1 MCEFSCRHSAAW
13 ALRSVAVR
21 TANVSRLLSLFVLT
35 LFCGGLVPRLA
46 AQAPTPVTVP
56 TWRYDNT
63 HAGANTNETA
73 LTPANVNQSAFGKL
87 FSVTVDGSVYAQPL
101 YVPGLTMSDGL
112 VHNVFFVA
120 TEHDSI
126 YAFDADSNSGANAH
140 ALWHITLLDAAHGAP
155 SGATTVPGAD
165 PGGQGDIGPEIGITG
180 TPVIDP
186 STNTLYVVGKTKES
200 GAYFNRLHAI
210 SILTGAEQAHSPV
223 LINATVAGT
232 GNGSSG
238 GKLTFS
244 QLWENQR
251 PALGL
256 FNGHVYIGFGAHGDY
271 GPWHGWVFS
280 YDAATL
286 TQTAVLCL
294 SPNGIGD
301 SVWQAGAGMPIDTS
315 VPGGRMFFA
324 TGNGTYA
331 TYPPFN
337 ASSEFGD
344 SIVEIDLSNGGLK
357 PVDAFTPFNQ
367 AKLSSADLDQGSGGI
382 LMLPD
387 QQGAKPHILVQ
398 VGKEGRIL
406 VLNRDQLGG
415 YATGVTSNTNALQD
429 IPNQV
434 KGMWSTPA
442 YWNGN
447 VYIWGSGDYGS
458 YDTAKLFKINSGIL
472 DTTPSSVSNF
482 TSGHPGVTFSVS
494 SNGSNDGIAW
504 AVRVDAFT
512 THGNAILYA
521 FDANDLTN
529 VLWESDTNSTR
540 DAVGWANKFAV
551 PVVTNGKVYV
561 SAVKIVDVYGL
572 FNNTSVAAT
581 PVISPNGG
589 TFAGS
594 QNVTLSSA
602 TSSASIYYTLDGS
615 APTPAS
621 TLYTDPIA
629 ISTSTTIRAIA
640 TASGFVQ
647 SAVSSASF
655 TLSNQTPAATFQPGA
670 GTYSATQ
677 MVTLSDTD
685 TAATLYY
692 TTDGSTPTASSKQ
705 YTGPISVAASMTIK
719 AIAIDPSLQN
729 SSVATAAYTIQ
740 AGGSPTINF
749 GNGFASVAGLKL
761 NGTAISTNNLLQ
773 LTSTIGTYQTGTV
786 FWNQP
791 VGIQTFSTD
800 FLLQQS
806 SAQGDG
812 FTFTIQNVGATALG
826 ASGSGLGY
834 QNIGKSVAIKFDLY
848 SNSGEGTDSTGV
860 YTNGAVPTVPAVDMT
875 ASGVVLKSGDS
886 MLAHVTYDGTTLS
899 MTLTDQVTHKVF
911 SLSKAINIP
920 QVVGANTAFVGFTGS
935 TGGLSA
941 IQKILTWTYSTQAS
955 SPVTSAPVFSPS
967 AGSYTTAQ
975 NVTITDSTSGA
986 VIYYTT
992 NGTTPTTSS
1001 SVYSGAIAVG
1011 TGTTTIEAMAVA
1023 SGSSQSAVITA
1034 TYVVS
1039 AAVTASPTFS
1049 PGGGNYSTAQNIT
1062 ITDSTPGA
1070 VIYYTT
1076 NGTTPT
1082 TASSVYS
1089 GQIAVGTGTTTIE
1102 AMAVAS
1108 GSSPS
1113 AVVTATYIVSTG
1125 VTAPPTFSPAAGTY
1139 STPQSVTLTDSTAGA
1154 VIYYTTNGTTP
1165 STSSTVYSS
1174 PISVA
1179 VSETIKA
1186 IATAPNMQL
1195 SSTATAVYTIQ
1206 SGTPTINFLNGFSS
1220 TAGLSLH
1227 GSTTVT
1233 KNLLQLTLATAAA
1246 SSGSVWFATPVNI
1259 NAFTTDFNFQLLSA
1273 KADGFTFVMQNAGV
1287 TALGPGGSGLGYGA
1301 THPGGTGGLGRSVA
1315 VKFDLYS
1322 NNGEGADSTGFYTN
1336 GASPTVPATDMTAS
1350 GVKLNSGHAMHA
1362 HITYD
1367 GTNLTLVLTD
1377 TVTSQSFTQTS
1388 AINIPSIV
1396 GSGTAYVGFTAATG
1410 GLTMTTDI
1418 LNWTMTA
1425 GGTMTAAIK
1434 PLIGRPSPSGG
1445 SVPKERFVYTPAG
1458 ATAGAAEVSK
1468 ADIAPLGMPGLSKP
1482 DGAPTSEPT
1491 SSLEVATKGQPA
1503 VVEVHTAGVAGEP
1516 RFSPE
1521 PGVFGGDTEVTLRC
1535 DTPGATIHY
1544 TFDGSQPGANSP
1556 VYSAPISVK
1565 GTALTIKAFAS
1576 VPGQRDSAV
1585 VMGMY
1590 RIRE

>member
-13 ALRSVAVR
+13 ALRAVAVQ

-35 LFCGGLVPRLA
+35 LFCGGPVPRLA

-63 HAGANTNETA
+63 HAGANTSETA

-120 TEHDSI
+120 TEHDSV

-140 ALWHITLLDAAHGAP
+140 PLWHITLLDAAHGAP

-210 SILTGAEQAHSPV
+210 SIFTGAEQAHSPV

-251 PALGL
+251 PALSL

-286 TQTAVLCL
+286 AQTAVLCL

-344 SIVEIDLSNGGLK
+344 SIVELDLSNGGLK

-387 QQGAKPHILVQ
+387 QQGSKPHILLQ
-398 VGKEGRIL
+398 LGKEGRIL

-504 AVRVDAFT
+504 AVRTDAFT

-572 FNNTSVAAT
+572 FNNTPVAAT

-589 TFAGS
+589 TFTGS

-615 APTPAS
+615 VPTPAS

-629 ISTSTTIRAIA
+629 ISTTKTIRAIA
-640 TASGFVQ
+640 TAPGFVQ

-655 TLSNQTPAATFQPGA
+655 TFSNQTPAATFQPGA
-670 GTYSATQ
+670 GTYFTTQ

-685 TAATLYY
+685 TAATIYY
-692 TTDGSTPTASSKQ
+692 TTDGSTPTSSSNQ
-705 YTGPISVAASMTIK
+705 YAGPISVAASMTIK

-729 SSVATAAYTIQ
+729 SSVSTAAYTIQ

-749 GNGFASVAGLKL
+749 GNGFASVSGLKL

-773 LTSTIGTYQTGTV
+773 LTSTTGTYQTGTV

-791 VGIQTFSTD
+791 VGVQTFSTD
-800 FLLQQS
+800 FLFQQS

-920 QVVGANTAFVGFTGS
+920 QTVGANTAFVGFTGS

-941 IQKILTWTYSTQAS
+941 IQKILAWTYSTQAS

-975 NVTITDSTSGA
+975 NVTITESTSGA

-1023 SGSSQSAVITA
+1023 SGSSQSAVVTA
-1034 TYVVS
+1034 TYVV
-1039 AAVTASPTFS
+1039 
-1049 PGGGNYSTAQNIT
+1049 
-1062 ITDSTPGA
+1062 
-1070 VIYYTT
+1070 
-1076 NGTTPT
+1076 
-1082 TASSVYS
+1082 
-1089 GQIAVGTGTTTIE
+1089 GQ
-1102 AMAVAS
+1102 
-1108 GSSPS
+1108 
-1113 AVVTATYIVSTG
+1113 G
-1125 VTAPPTFSPAAGTY
+1125 VTAAPTFSPAAGTY
-1139 STPQSVTLTDSTAGA
+1139 TTTQNVTLTDNTAGA
-1154 VIYYTTNGTTP
+1154 VIYFTTDGSTP
-1165 STSSTVYSS
+1165 TTSSTVYSN

-1179 VSETIKA
+1179 ASKTIKA
-1186 IATAPNMQL
+1186 IAAAPNAQV
-1195 SSTATAVYTIQ
+1195 SSMATAVYTIQ
-1206 SGTPTINFLNGFSS
+1206 TAGGTTINFPNGFSS

-1227 GSTTVT
+1227 GSATVT
-1233 KNLLQLTLATAAA
+1233 QNLLQLTLASAAA
-1246 SSGSVWFATPVNI
+1246 SSASAWFTTPVNI

-1273 KADGFTFVMQNAGV
+1273 KADGFTFVIQNAGV

-1377 TVTSQSFTQTS
+1377 TVSSQSFTQTS

-1434 PLIGRPSPSGG
+1434 PLIGSPSPSGG

-1458 ATAGAAEVSK
+1458 ATAVAAEVSK
-1468 ADIAPLGMPGLSKP
+1468 PLAPLGVPGLSKP
-1482 DGAPTSEPT
+1482 DGALTNEPT

-1503 VVEVHTAGVAGEP
+1503 VFEVNTAGVAGEP

-1521 PGVFGGDTEVTLRC
+1521 PGVFAGDTEVTLRC

-1544 TFDGSQPGANSP
+1544 TFDGSQPGAYSP

-1576 VPGQRDSAV
+1576 VPGKRDSAV
-1585 VMGMY
+1585 VMGVY